1 MVFWRGTEDIPKIDS
16 EAADGLLGTPGSVGY
31 LAEEAERHLHSYER
45 WFGAA
50 GVPVGE
56 AHVADRI
63 GTTVTAFRADAGNDT
78 WGSWL
83 QILGSD
89 DTPADAGKAT
99 YDPHRIMVVALESAN
114 AIHLVQFALGAS
126 GIAALA
132 AGTYS
137 ELVFKPLSVQ
147 GQETILMIQT
157 RNVIIGTKAWIR
169 VWVVGQNTSTMDFF
183 IGIHEYEG

>member
-16 EAADGLLGTPGSVGY
+16 EAADGLLGTPRSVGY
-31 LAEEAERHLHSYER
+31 VTEEVERHLHSYER

-56 AHVADRI
+56 THVADRI
-63 GTTVTAFRADAGNDT
+63 GTTVTAFQADAGNLT
-78 WGSWL
+78 WGNWL
-83 QILGSD
+83 QVLGSE
-89 DTPADAGKAT
+89 DTPADVGMAT
-99 YDPHRIMVVALESAN
+99 FDPHRIMVTALENAN
-114 AIHLVQFALGAS
+114 AIHLVQIAFGTS
-126 GIAALA
+126 GVAALA

-137 ELVFKPLSVQ
+137 EFVFKPLSVQ
-147 GQETILMIQT
+147 GQETILTIQT
-157 RNVIIGTKAWIR
+157 RNIVVGIKAWIR